1 MKNGDAITAM
11 MQTHNAPQTREEY
24 LASAFFDRPQPYVP
38 DSEEEM
44 TVPKWFR
51 LRSSGGDWYDEFEE
65 PTRRCPVK
73 AWTMSEVKS
82 ILSNYRANE

>member
-1 MKNGDAITAM
+1 MKNGNAITAM
-11 MQTHNAPQTREEY
+11 MQKNARQTREEY
-24 LASAFFDRPQPYVP
+24 LAWAFFDKPQLYVP
-38 DSEEEM
+38 DFEEKM

-65 PTRRCPVK
+65 PTRRCPMK

-82 ILSNYRANE
+82 VLSNYPANE

>member
-24 LASAFFDRPQPYVP
+24 LAWAFFDKPQPYMP
-38 DSEEEM
+38 DFEEKM
-44 TVPKWFR
+44 TVRKWFR

-82 ILSNYRANE
+82 ILSNYPANE